1 MLALIGIGVALAFVV
16 IFYSSQPVGFAPF
29 QNREPLF
36 MGYRGNV
43 SHTEPIDLGQ
53 LQIKAWMTGYTVQHG
68 NDKGRLEDEYI
79 EGPTPINGTYLWF
92 VYTHDS
98 DYTYF
103 SFSFEENDTRAMEWL
118 WGMVIDSLNLE
129 GERLA
134 QVRNVTYSN
143 YQVDAGGA
151 HVGCYVEGVEPN
163 WEKAMSY
170 MGTVQSRD
178 IHGNVG
184 RILFS
189 YECGAIVLLND
200 PAMSVS
206 RVVNGVKVGVM
217 IDGDSDFYCYI
228 DTDQKIGDPAA
239 LFTQVFHD
247 LGLPESLLEELSLEA
262 VYAAYA

>member
-1 MLALIGIGVALAFVV
+1 MLALIGIGVVLAFVA
-16 IFYSSQPVGFAPF
+16 ILYSSQPAGYAPF

-79 EGPTPINGTYLWF
+79 EGPTPINGTYIWF
-92 VYTHDS
+92 VYTYDS

-103 SFSFEENDTRAMEWL
+103 SFNFEENDTQAMEWL
-118 WGMVIDSLNLE
+118 WDMVIDSLNLE
-129 GERLA
+129 GGRLA
-134 QVRNVTYSN
+134 QVKNDTYAN

-151 HVGCYVEGVEPN
+151 HLGCYVEDVEPN
-163 WEKAMSY
+163 WEKAMAH
-170 MGTVQSRD
+170 MGTLLSRD
-178 IHGNVG
+178 NHWNVG
-184 RILFS
+184 RILFT
-189 YECGAIVLLND
+189 YKCGAVALRND

-206 RVVNGVKVGVM
+206 RVVYGAKVGVM

-228 DTDQKIGDPAA
+228 DTDQKIVDPEA

-247 LGLPESLLEELSLEA
+247 LGLPESLLEELSFEE